1 MSSSMAST
9 DSKWYPTPSQGWQGE
24 EAAAFVS
31 ERCDLPQYAATTERN
46 SCSNKMGAMLVS
58 HCQGQ
63 QVQKLLSKGLSR
75 AGICE
80 LPHQSRIGKELCDL
94 EAGLPPELLDGRQ
107 HLMGSTS
114 ASSLATTTASEFLSS
129 RHVWRK
135 GPRVSKQRN
144 SSLTCDVKMRV
155 HEPLQTFTAT
165 KLIKRASSAG
175 SLAPDIHSSI
185 DRRSPSPFDMG
196 PILAAQRKG

>member
-46 SCSNKMGAMLVS
+46 LSLSTLRELR
-58 HCQGQ
+58 
-63 QVQKLLSKGLSR
+63 VQKLLSKGLSR